1 MQLSHQL
8 QGAVIGFWQ
17 SRRLFATLAKILP
30 DPRSLG
36 DSLVEKVKSLK
47 HSICYPSR
55 FGCQAVGGW
64 MMLNRYQT
72 AVYFNRYGN

>member
-30 DPRSLG
+30 DPRALG

-47 HSICYPSR
+47 HSLFATPH
-55 FGCQAVGGW
+55 ALV
-64 MMLNRYQT
+64 
-72 AVYFNRYGN
+72 AKP